1 MIYALVYSKGY
12 PYEQTTEVEEFDSL
26 ELMTEF
32 VNKTLDNL
40 GKEEQFEILAAY
52 EVRKKVEYE
61 KVEVV
66 TRLKPK
72 EL

>member
-66 TRLKPK
+66 TRLKFK